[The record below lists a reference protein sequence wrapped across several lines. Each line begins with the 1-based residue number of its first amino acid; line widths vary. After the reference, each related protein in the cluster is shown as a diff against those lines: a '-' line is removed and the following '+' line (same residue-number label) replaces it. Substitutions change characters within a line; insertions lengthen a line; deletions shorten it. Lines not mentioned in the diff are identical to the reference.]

1 MVCTLLL
8 KGECGDMAGGMRQES
23 GTGVL
28 LSDKE
33 MREVLGR
40 LGGGG
45 GGLAEEKRRGG
56 QANGDGEEGP
66 PPPQLGSQ
74 GQGPQGGTKGPRHQ
88 RRKW

>member
-45 GGLAEEKRRGG
+45 GGLPRRSGG
-56 QANGDGEEGP
+56 GDRLMVTGRKDP